1 MNPKDLF
8 NDVYEE
14 YDKYLYVPVALIILS
29 VVALLAGYVTQ
40 GPAIQLGQ
48 DFTGG
53 TTITYDLD
61 QDIDTNTINQIFA
74 EAGHP
79 GSNAIVVGEN
89 QSMLQVTA
97 PPPEI
102 TRDEAVTIMSDN
114 SIRSFN
120 ITDEDI
126 LSRDFSEKERGERLL
141 MLATWTFI
149 LAFSIMS
156 LVIFISFRD
165 LIPSLAVIF
174 AASADILFA
183 VAAMSVLRIP
193 LTPGSLSALL
203 MLIGYSVDTDI
214 VLSSRVLKQKKGSIK
229 DRIWSSTKTGV
240 TMSAGGIAGFTILYA
255 VSMLLVGPSTLSVLS
270 SVMVIGLLADMPFT
284 WFGNAIILKKYVEGE
299 IKVEEYIDTVIP
311 WK

>member
-1 MNPKDLF
+1 MNPKNLF
-8 NDVYEE
+8 NDIYEN
-14 YDKYLYVPVALIILS
+14 YDRYLVVPVIL
-29 VVALLAGYVTQ
+29 VALSLGVLLIGYLTS
-40 GPAIQLGQ
+40 GPVLNLGQ

-53 TTITYDLD
+53 TTIKYQIT
-61 QDIDTNTINQIFA
+61 QDYDTNTVNQIFSS
-74 EAGHP
+74 EGYP
-79 GSNAIVVGEN
+79 GSNAITVGEN
-89 QSMLQVTA
+89 QSILQVTV

-102 TRDEAVTIMSDN
+102 NRTEAVRVLNTN
-114 SIRSFN
+114 SIQQFN
-120 ITDEDI
+120 ITEDDI
-126 LSRDFSEKERGERLL
+126 LSRNFSEKELGDRLL

-183 VAAMSVLRIP
+183 VAAMSILDIP

-229 DRIWSSTKTGV
+229 DRVWSSTKTGV
-240 TMSAGGIAGFTILYA
+240 TMSAGGIAGFTLLYSI
-255 VSMLLVGPSTLSVLS
+255 SMFIVGPSTLSELS

-284 WFGNAIILKKYVEGE
+284 WFGNAIILKKYVEGDIAVDKYLE
-299 IKVEEYIDTVIP
+299 KVIP
-311 WK
+311 WN

>member
-8 NDVYEE
+8 NDIYED
-14 YDKYLYVPVALIILS
+14 YDKYLYIPVALIILS
-29 VVALLAGYVTQ
+29 IGVLAFGYLTPGSALD
-40 GPAIQLGQ
+40 LGQ

-53 TTITYDLD
+53 TTITYQVD
-61 QDIDTNTINQIFA
+61 QEYDTNTINQIFA
-74 EAGHP
+74 QAGYP
-79 GSNAIVVGEN
+79 GSSAVTVGEN

-102 TRDEAVTIMSDN
+102 SRAEAVSILSNN
-114 SIRSFN
+114 SIQSFD
-120 ITDEDI
+120 ITENDI
-126 LSRDFSEKERGERLL
+126 LSRNFSQRQLGERLL

-183 VAAMSVLRIP
+183 VAAMSFLNIP

-240 TMSAGGIAGFTILYA
+240 TMSAGGIAGFAILYT
-255 VSMLLVGPSTLSVLS
+255 VSMMIVGPSTLSQLA

-284 WFGNAIILKKYVEGE
+284 WFGNAIILKKYVEGDIRVDKGLE
-299 IKVEEYIDTVIP
+299 KVIV

>member
-1 MNPKDLF
+1 MNPKNLF
-8 NDVYEE
+8 NDIYEN
-14 YDKYLYVPVALIILS
+14 YDRYLIVPVVLVTLSLAVIL
-29 VVALLAGYVTQ
+29 LGYLTS
-40 GPAIQLGQ
+40 GPVLSLGQ
-48 DFTGG
+48 DFAGG
-53 TTITYDLD
+53 TTVKYQIT
-61 QDIDTNTINQIFA
+61 QDYNTNTINQIFSS
-74 EAGHP
+74 EGYP
-79 GSNAIVVGEN
+79 GSNAITVGEN
-89 QSMLQVTA
+89 QTILQVTV

-102 TRDEAVTIMSDN
+102 NRTEAVRVMTSN
-114 SIRSFN
+114 SIQQFN
-120 ITDEDI
+120 ITENDI
-126 LSRDFSEKERGERLL
+126 LSRNFSKKELGDRLL

-183 VAAMSVLRIP
+183 VAAMSLLDIP

-229 DRIWSSTKTGV
+229 DRVWSSTKTGV
-240 TMSAGGIAGFTILYA
+240 TMSAGGIAGFTLLYSI
-255 VSMLLVGPSTLSVLS
+255 SMFIVGPSTLSELS

-284 WFGNAIILKKYVEGE
+284 WFGNAIILKKYVEGDIAVDDYLE
-299 IKVEEYIDTVIP
+299 KVIP
-311 WK
+311 WN

>member
-1 MNPKDLF
+1 MNSKNIF
-8 NDVYEE
+8 NKIYGE
-14 YDKYLYVPVALIILS
+14 YDRYLYIPLLLVLLS
-29 VVALLAGYVTQ
+29 IGVLLFGYITS
-40 GPAIQLGQ
+40 GPAISLGQ

-53 TTITYDLD
+53 TTVTYELE
-61 QDIDTNTINQIFA
+61 QDYDTNAINQIFA
-74 EAGHP
+74 EAGYS
-79 GSNAIVVGEN
+79 GSNAITVGEN

-102 TRDEAVTIMSDN
+102 TKEEAVNILSNN
-114 SIRSFN
+114 SIRNFP
-120 ITDEDI
+120 ITEDDI
-126 LSRDFSEKERGERLL
+126 LSRNFSEKQLGEVLL

-183 VAAMSVLRIP
+183 VAAMSVLDIP
-193 LTPGSLSALL
+193 MTPGSLSALL

-240 TMSAGGIAGFTILYA
+240 TMSAGGIAGFVILYT
-255 VSMLLVGPSTLSVLS
+255 VSMILVGPSTLSQLS
-270 SVMVIGLLADMPFT
+270 SVMVIGLLADIPFT
-284 WFGNAIILKKYVEGE
+284 WFGNAIILKKYVEGD
-299 IKVEEYIDTVIP
+299 IKVENTLEKVMV

>member
-1 MNPKDLF
+1 VNPKKFF
-8 NDVYEE
+8 NDVYED
-14 YDKYLYVPVALIILS
+14 YDKYLYIPVALIALS
-29 VVALLAGYVTQ
+29 VAALLVGYVTQ

-53 TTITYDLD
+53 TTITYDLN
-61 QDIDTNTINQIFA
+61 QEIDTNTINQIFA
-74 EAGHP
+74 ESGHP

-102 TRDEAVTIMSDN
+102 TREEAITIMSDN
-114 SIRSFN
+114 SIKNFN

-183 VAAMSVLRIP
+183 IAAMSALRIP

-284 WFGNAIILKKYVEGE
+284 WFGNAIILKKYVEGD
-299 IKVEEYIDTVIP
+299 IKIEKYIDLVVP

>member
-1 MNPKDLF
+1 MNPKEIF
-8 NDVYEE
+8 NDVYEN
-14 YDKYLYVPVALIILS
+14 YDKYLYVPVALIALS
-29 VVALLAGYVTQ
+29 IAVLLAGYLTP
-40 GPAIQLGQ
+40 GSAIQLGQ

-53 TTITYDLD
+53 TTITYDID

-89 QSMLQVTA
+89 QSLLQVTA

-102 TRDEAVTIMSDN
+102 TREEAATIMAEN
-114 SIRSFN
+114 SIKSFN
-120 ITDEDI
+120 ISDEDI
-126 LSRDFSEKERGERLL
+126 LSRNFSEKERGERLL

-149 LAFSIMS
+149 LSFSIMS

-174 AASADILFA
+174 AASADILFS
-183 VAAMSVLRIP
+183 VAAMSALKIP

-240 TMSAGGIAGFTILYA
+240 TMSSGGIAGFTILYA
-255 VSMLLVGPSTLSVLS
+255 VSMLLVGPSTLSTLS
-270 SVMVIGLLADMPFT
+270 SVMVIGLLADIPFT
-284 WFGNAIILKKYVEGE
+284 WFGNAIILKKYVEGDINVDKYIE
-299 IKVEEYIDTVIP
+299 KVIL

>member
-1 MNPKDLF
+1 MDFTNLF
-8 NDVYEE
+8 NEIYED
-14 YDKYLYVPVALIILS
+14 YDRYLYIPLGLLILS
-29 VVALLAGYVTQ
+29 VAVLGYGYVTS

-48 DFTGG
+48 DFAGG
-53 TTITYDLD
+53 TTLTYDLD
-61 QDIDTNTINQIFA
+61 ADYDTNTINQIFA
-74 EAGHP
+74 DAGYP
-79 GSNAIVVGEN
+79 GSNAIIVGEN
-89 QSMLQVTA
+89 QSMLQVTV

-102 TRDEAVTIMSDN
+102 SREDAVNAMSDN
-114 SIRSFN
+114 PIREFN
-120 ITDEDI
+120 ITDDDI

-165 LIPSLAVIF
+165 LVPSLAVIF
-174 AASADILFA
+174 AAFADIFFA
-183 VAAMSVLRIP
+183 VSAMSLLNIP

-229 DRIWSSTKTGV
+229 DRVWSSTKTGI
-240 TMSAGGIAGFTILYA
+240 TMSAGGIAGFALLY
-255 VSMLLVGPSTLSVLS
+255 VISLIIVGPSTLSTLS

-284 WFGNAIILKKYVEGE
+284 WFGNAIILKKYVEGD
-299 IKVEEYIDTVIP
+299 IKVEEYIDAVIP
-311 WK
+311 WR

>member
-1 MNPKDLF
+1 MNPKNLF
-8 NDVYEE
+8 NDIYEN
-14 YDKYLYVPVALIILS
+14 YDRYLYVPAALVFLS
-29 VVALLAGYVTQ
+29 VAVLLFGYLTPGAALD
-40 GPAIQLGQ
+40 LGQ

-53 TTITYDLD
+53 TTIKYDLPAD
-61 QDIDTNTINQIFA
+61 YDTNQINQIFA
-74 EAGHP
+74 SEGYP
-79 GSNAIVVGEN
+79 GSNAITVGEN
-89 QSMLQVTA
+89 QSILQVTV

-102 TRDEAVTIMSDN
+102 NRTEAVSIMTDN
-114 SIRSFN
+114 SIRTFD
-120 ITDEDI
+120 ITADDI
-126 LSRDFSEKERGERLL
+126 LSRNFSQKELGDRLL

-183 VAAMSVLRIP
+183 VAAMSLLDIP
-193 LTPGSLSALL
+193 MTPGSLSALL

-229 DRIWSSTKTGV
+229 DRIWSSTKTGI
-240 TMSAGGIAGFTILYA
+240 TMSAGGIAGFALLYMI
-255 VSMLLVGPSTLSVLS
+255 SMLIVGPSTLSELS

-284 WFGNAIILKKYVEGE
+284 WFGNAIILKKYVEGDIE
-299 IKVEEYIDTVIP
+299 VDNYLGKVIP
-311 WK
+311 WN

>member
-1 MNPKDLF
+1 VNPKEIF
-8 NDVYEE
+8 NDVYEN
-14 YDKYLYVPVALIILS
+14 YDKYLYVPVALIALS
-29 VVALLAGYVTQ
+29 IAVLLAGYLTP
-40 GPAIQLGQ
+40 GSAIQLGQ

-53 TTITYDLD
+53 TTITYDID

-89 QSMLQVTA
+89 QSLLQVTA

-102 TRDEAVTIMSDN
+102 TREEAATIMAEN
-114 SIRSFN
+114 SIKSFN
-120 ITDEDI
+120 ISDEDI
-126 LSRDFSEKERGERLL
+126 LSRNFSEKERGERLL

-149 LAFSIMS
+149 LSFSIMS

-174 AASADILFA
+174 AASADILFS
-183 VAAMSVLRIP
+183 VAAMSALKIP

-240 TMSAGGIAGFTILYA
+240 TMSSGGIAGFTILYA
-255 VSMLLVGPSTLSVLS
+255 VSMLLVGPSTLSTLS
-270 SVMVIGLLADMPFT
+270 SVMVIGLLADIPFT
-284 WFGNAIILKKYVEGE
+284 WFGNAIILKKYVEGDINVDKYIE
-299 IKVEEYIDTVIP
+299 KVIL

>member
-1 MNPKDLF
+1 MNPKNLF
-8 NDVYEE
+8 NNIYEE
-14 YDKYLYVPVALIILS
+14 YDRYLVIPVALVILS
-29 VVALLAGYVTQ
+29 IGVLAFGYLTPGSALS
-40 GPAIQLGQ
+40 LGQ

-53 TTITYDLD
+53 TTITYQVD
-61 QDIDTNTINQIFA
+61 QEYDTNTINQIFA
-74 EAGHP
+74 EAGYP
-79 GSNAIVVGEN
+79 GSGAVTVGEN
-89 QSMLQVTA
+89 QSLLQVTA

-102 TRDEAVTIMSDN
+102 SRADAANILANN
-114 SIRSFN
+114 SIQSFN
-120 ITDEDI
+120 ITESDI
-126 LSRDFSEKERGERLL
+126 LSRNFSQRELGERLL

-183 VAAMSVLRIP
+183 VAAMSLLDIP

-240 TMSAGGIAGFTILYA
+240 TMSAGGIAGFAILYTL
-255 VSMLLVGPSTLSVLS
+255 SMIIVGPSTLSELA

-284 WFGNAIILKKYVEGE
+284 WFGNAIILKKYVEGDIRVDQGLE
-299 IKVEEYIDTVIP
+299 KVMV
-311 WK
+311 WR